1 MAKHDEASFEK
12 LIVESM
18 SVSGGWVEGAP
29 EEYDRYTRLIPS
41 DLWAFLEATQPEK
54 VETLEVRFGPTYR
67 KDVEKLIANELDR
80 RPAGVLRMLRH
91 GIELRAVKL
100 DLAYFKPAHGLTV
113 ALAER
118 YAANRLSVVRQL
130 PYSPDHNN
138 TLDVALVVNGLGIAT
153 AELKNSLT
161 GQTVEEAKHQYRLD
175 RDPKDRFLSRRAV
188 VHFAVD
194 PDQVFMTTQLAGSK
208 TEFRPFN
215 RGSDPAHGGGAGNP
229 PSDPGQHATA
239 YLWEQVWQ
247 RDAWMDILGRFIH
260 IEEEKGKPAKI
271 IFPRFHQWDAVL
283 RLLADA
289 RQRGAGSNYLI
300 AHSAGSGKTNTIG
313 WLAHRLASLHGADEK
328 PVFDK
333 VVVIT
338 DRKVLDKQLQA
349 KIEQFE
355 RKAASGMV
363 ATIDKDSGQLAEAL
377 TTPGVKI
384 IVTTLQK
391 FPFVLGKAGQLPD
404 RRYAVLIDEAHSS
417 QSGETSKKMKEVL
430 APAKAA
436 TDEQELALAAEQ
448 DAEYLSATGED
459 DVNDAVAASAA
470 ARGRQGNLS
479 MFAFTATPKAKTLE
493 LFGTPTG
500 LTGDDGKDLIGPFH
514 LYSMRQAIEE
524 GYILDVLENYATY
537 ATYYRLS
544 VEGDD
549 KEVEKSKAAAAAA
562 RYASLHPHALGQ
574 KAEII
579 VEHFRERTAKE
590 ISGRAKAM
598 VVTRSRLHAVRYKQA
613 IDKYIAGKGY
623 TDIRTLVAFSGQVV
637 DPDAPADPYSE
648 PQMNG
653 FPESQTAAKFIGTPP
668 HDPAEYQVMVVAEKF
683 QTGFDAPMLHTM
695 FVDKKLEGVNAVQ
708 TLSRLNRTHPGKTS
722 TFVLDFVND
731 AQDIQDSFR
740 PYYEATL
747 ATGTEPEQLTDLW
760 ANVEDRLVIQ
770 DEDVEK
776 FASVWFAMSDP
787 ADTIQHPKLYEAL
800 KPCEARFDALEEE
813 QQDEFRSQLSQFVR
827 MYAFLAQVLTYT
839 DTTMEKRYALAR
851 MLAHRIRDRRSGAL
865 DLGDDVALEY
875 FRIESAA
882 AQNLKLG
889 EGGDVL
895 TTFTG
900 DVRTTEEEM
909 VLLSE
914 LIERLN
920 ERFSTQFSAEDA
932 VKFESLA
939 AQMSAD
945 ANVQQQAAAN
955 SLENFMYEF
964 EDQFVANVVSWM
976 KDSEDL
982 AVKLL
987 DDQDFADMAKE
998 WLARVVHRQAAERH
1012 QQAGGELTAE
1022 IAEDE

>member
-1 MAKHDEASFEK
+1 MAKHDEASFES
-12 LIVESM
+12 LIVSAM
-18 SVSGGWVEGAP
+18 TAGSGWSQGDADS
-29 EEYDRYTRLIPS
+29 YDRQTRLFPT

-54 VETLEVRFGPTYR
+54 VETLEARFGSTFR
-67 KDVEKLIANELDR
+67 QDVEKLIAKELDR

-100 DLAYFKPAHGLTV
+100 DLAYFKPAHGLTA

-138 TLDVALVVNGLGIAT
+138 TLDVALFVNGLGVAT
-153 AELKNSLT
+153 AELKNPLT
-161 GQTVEEAKHQYRLD
+161 GQTVEQARHQYRFD
-175 RDPKDRFLSRRAV
+175 RDQSDRFLSRRAV

-215 RGSDPAHGGGAGNP
+215 RGSDPTHGGGAGNP
-229 PSDPGQHATA
+229 PATPGRHATA

-289 RQRGAGSNYLI
+289 REHGAGNNYLI

-313 WLAHRLASLHGADEK
+313 WLAHRLASLHSEDNK

-355 RKAASGMV
+355 RRAASGMV
-363 ATIDKDSGQLAEAL
+363 ATIDQHSDQLADAL
-377 TTPGVKI
+377 NQPGVKI

-391 FPFVLGKAGQLPD
+391 FPFVLGKVGELPD

-436 TDEQELALAAEQ
+436 TDEQALEIAAEE
-448 DAEYLSATGED
+448 DAAYLSATGED

-479 MFAFTATPKAKTLE
+479 MFAFTATPKARTLE

-500 LTGDDGKDLIGPFH
+500 LMGDDGKELIGPFH

-524 GYILDVLENYATY
+524 EYILDVLENYATY

-544 VEGDD
+544 VAGDD
-549 KEVEKSKAAAAAA
+549 KKVEKSKAAAAAA

-579 VEHFRERTAKE
+579 VEHFRERTSKE
-590 ISGRAKAM
+590 IGGAAKAM

-613 IDKYIAGKGY
+613 IDRYIASKGY
-623 TDIRTLVAFSGQVV
+623 SDVRTLVAFSGQVI
-637 DPDAPADPYSE
+637 DPDAPVDPYTE
-648 PQMNG
+648 TQMNG
-653 FPESQTAAKFIGTPP
+653 FPESQTAARFIGTAP

-731 AQDIQDSFR
+731 AQDIQDAFR
-740 PYYEATL
+740 PYYEMTL

-760 ANVEDRLVIQ
+760 STLDSKLIIQ
-770 DEDVEK
+770 DDDVDK
-776 FASVWFAMSDP
+776 FAAVWFAMKDP
-787 ADTIQHPKLYEAL
+787 ADTSQHPALYAAL
-800 KPCEARFDALEEE
+800 KPCEDRFRALDEE
-813 QQDEFRSQLSQFVR
+813 QQDEFRSQLRQFVR

-839 DTTMEKRYALAR
+839 DTTMEKRYTLAR
-851 MLAHRIRDRRSGAL
+851 MLALRIRDQRSGAL

-882 AQNLKLG
+882 AQNLKLSA
-889 EGGDVL
+889 GGDVL

-900 DVRTTEEEM
+900 EIRATEEEM

-914 LIERLN
+914 VIDRLN
-920 ERFSTQFSAEDA
+920 ERFGTQFTTEDA

-939 AQMSAD
+939 AQMAAD
-945 ANVQQQAAAN
+945 PDIQAQAAAN
-955 SLENFMYEF
+955 ALDNFAYAFNE
-964 EDQFVANVVSWM
+964 QFVQAVVSWM

-987 DDQDFADMAKE
+987 DDADFAELAKT
-998 WLARVVHRQAAERH
+998 WLVKVVHRQAAERH
-1012 QQAGGELTAE
+1012 QRS
-1022 IAEDE
+1022 AED

>member
-1 MAKHDEASFEK
+1 MAKHDEGAFEK
-12 LIVESM
+12 FIVDSM
-18 SVSGGWVEGAP
+18 AARAGWVEGDP
-29 EEYDRYTRLIPS
+29 DTYDQYTRLLPA

-54 VETLEVRFGPTYR
+54 VETLETRFGATYR
-67 KDVEKLIANELDR
+67 QDVEKLIAKELDR
-80 RPAGVLRMLRH
+80 RPAGVLRLLRH
-91 GIELRAVKL
+91 GIELRSVKL
-100 DLAYFKPAHGLTV
+100 DLAYFRPAHGLTA
-113 ALAER
+113 ALQER
-118 YAANRLSVVRQL
+118 YVANRLTVVRQL

-138 TLDVALVVNGLGIAT
+138 TLDVALFVNGLGVAT
-153 AELKNSLT
+153 AELKNPLT
-161 GQTVEEAKHQYRLD
+161 GQTVEQAKHQYRFD
-175 RDPKDRFLSRRAV
+175 RDEKDPFLSRRAV

-194 PDQVFMTTQLAGSK
+194 PDQVFMTTALAGSK

-215 RGSDPAHGGGAGNP
+215 RGSDPTGGGGAGNP
-229 PSDPGQHATA
+229 AGEAGMHATA
-239 YLWEQVWQ
+239 YLWEQVWA

-260 IEEEKGKPAKI
+260 VEEEPGKPPKI

-283 RLLADA
+283 RLLDDA
-289 RQRGAGSNYLI
+289 KSNGAGNSYLI

-313 WLAHRLASLHGADEK
+313 WLAHRLASLHGADDK

-338 DRKVLDKQLQA
+338 DRKVLDRQLQA

-355 RKAASGMV
+355 RKNAAGMV
-363 ATIDKDSGQLAEAL
+363 ATIRDGSSQLADAL
-377 TTPGVKI
+377 QKPGVKV

-391 FPFVLGKAGQLPD
+391 FPFVLGKVGELPD

-417 QSGETSKKMKEVL
+417 QSGETSKKMKQVL

-436 TDEQELALAAEQ
+436 TDQQELELAAEE
-448 DAEYLSATGED
+448 DAEYLSTTGED

-470 ARGRQGNLS
+470 ARGRQENLS

-500 LTGDDGKDLIGPFH
+500 LKGENGKELIGPFH

-537 ATYYRLS
+537 TTYYRLA
-544 VEGDD
+544 VQGDD

-590 ISGRAKAM
+590 IGGTAKAM

-613 IDKYIAGKGY
+613 IDAYITSKGY
-623 TDIRTLVAFSGQVV
+623 MDVRTLVAFSGQVI
-637 DPDAPADPYSE
+637 DPDAPADPYTE
-648 PQMNG
+648 TQMNG
-653 FPESQTAAKFIGTPP
+653 FPESQTAGRFIGTPP
-668 HDPAEYQVMVVAEKF
+668 HDPTEYQVMVVAEKF

-731 AQDIQDSFR
+731 AQDIQDAFR
-740 PYYEATL
+740 PYYETTL

-760 ANVEDRLVIQ
+760 NSLEDALVIQ
-770 DEDVEK
+770 EDDVET
-776 FASVWFAMSDP
+776 FAGIWFALTDPSD
-787 ADTIQHPKLYEAL
+787 TSQHPKLYAAL
-800 KPCEARFDALEEE
+800 KPCEERFNALDEDT
-813 QQDEFRSQLSQFVR
+813 QDTFRTQLNQFVR
-827 MYAFLAQVLTYT
+827 MYAFLAQVLTYA

-851 MLAHRIRDRRSGAL
+851 MLAHRIRDERRGAL

-875 FRIESAA
+875 FRIEAAA
-882 AQNLKLG
+882 AQDLKLAA
-889 EGGDVL
+889 GGDTL
-895 TTFTG
+895 TTFIG
-900 DVRTTEEEM
+900 EARTTEEEM

-920 ERFSTQFSAEDA
+920 ERFATQFSLEDA

-939 AQMSAD
+939 AQMAAD
-945 ANVQQQAAAN
+945 ENVQQQAAAN
-955 SLENFMYEF
+955 SLENFMLAF
-964 EDQFVANVVSWM
+964 EQDFVASVVSWM

-987 DDQDFADMAKE
+987 DDKDFADMAKV
-998 WLARVVHRQAAERH
+998 WLARVVHRQAGERH
-1012 QQAGGELTAE
+1012 RDGGSGRRGPE
-1022 IAEDE
+1022 